1 MCMFDLSRFNDLKK
15 YLVLPLLIAFVT
27 VVLLVF
33 GSSRFTVNSESKIS
47 PIDEGWSVF
56 RGVEVQRDIN
66 LGDYFIGDSK
76 QGETIIAS
84 NEITVENTGT
94 TLMFLSKLN
103 TVDVYLDDDLI
114 YTYGRE
120 YLKTGSFVPKK
131 YNIVTLDTKPG
142 VHKLIMVYT
151 FTENNSVKRFMP
163 VFYGQKSDLIKTF
176 YSHHRISIFIGS
188 FLVMYSC
195 IIFALWVYLLLT
207 RKNDIEILVGAIFAN
222 LLGVYIF
229 ARNDIFCFI
238 GNREMFFSMVEYT
251 SFYLIPLG
259 FSMLIYSIHS
269 HNIQNKI
276 RVIAAVNIIFPIVIW
291 ILHISNIVHLNHF
304 LNFVGVL
311 DIIEMFIIL
320 PSLIK
325 NLVVYRRKHADSD
338 ISVGMDAEIYLFIGF
353 IIMMVMSLIEIGTK
367 PSVKVNESVYISHTG
382 LFTTINFLEL
392 GMLFFIMCHF
402 IYYFMNSVNH
412 ISANRIKGQLEGLA
426 YTDALTGLMNRAALS
441 EFYSALRGNYGIVSI
456 DLDRLK
462 YVNDNMGHMAGDRM
476 LKAFA
481 NILKKSFKPA
491 GIIARTG
498 GDEFLVVFQSANEL
512 LCKKCIDEMNREMAE
527 FNSSNDEFTLSASAG
542 FAFNHEVKS
551 GRYQDV
557 FYLADQRMYKMK
569 EAHHG

>member
-1 MCMFDLSRFNDLKK
+1 MCMLDLSRFKDYKN
-15 YLVLPLLIAFVT
+15 YLVFPLLLAFVT
-27 VVLLVF
+27 MVLLVF
-33 GSSRFTVNSESKIS
+33 GSSRFTVNSASQIS
-47 PIDEGWSVF
+47 PINEGWSVF
-56 RGVEVQRDIN
+56 RGVEVQRDVN
-66 LGDYFIGDSK
+66 LGDYYIGDSK
-76 QGETIIAS
+76 QGETFITV
-84 NEITVENTGT
+84 NEITVENTGA

-114 YTYGRE
+114 YSYGRE

-131 YNIVTLDTKPG
+131 YNIVTLDTRPG

-151 FTENNSVKRFMP
+151 FTENNSIKRFMP
-163 VFYGQKSDLIKTF
+163 VFYGQKGDLIKTF
-176 YSHHRISIFIGS
+176 YSHHRISIFIGA

-195 IIFALWVYLLLT
+195 IIFALWVYLLIT

-222 LLGVYIF
+222 LLGVYIL

-238 GNREMFFSMVEYT
+238 GNREMFFSMIEYT

-291 ILHISNIVHLNHF
+291 ILHFLNIVHVNHF
-304 LNFVGVL
+304 MNVVGVL
-311 DIIEMFIIL
+311 DIIEMIIIL
-320 PSLIK
+320 PTLIK
-325 NLVVYRRKHADSD
+325 NLVVYRREHVNSD
-338 ISVGMDAEIYLFIGF
+338 VNVGMDAEIYLFVGF

-367 PSVKVNESVYISHTG
+367 PSVKVDESVYISHTG
-382 LFTTINFLEL
+382 LSTTINFLEL

-402 IYYFMNSVNH
+402 IFYFMNSVNH
-412 ISANRIKGQLEGLA
+412 ISANRIKEQLEGLA
-426 YTDALTGLMNRAALS
+426 YTDALTDLKNRAALNQFFGS
-441 EFYSALRGNYGIVSI
+441 LRGNFGIVSI

-462 YVNDNMGHMAGDRM
+462 YVNDNMGHIAGDRM
-476 LKAFA
+476 LIIFTH
-481 NILKKSFKPA
+481 ILKKAFGPA
-491 GIIARTG
+491 DIIARTG
-498 GDEFLVVFQSANEL
+498 GDEFLVVFQNSNEL
-512 LCKKCIDEMNREMAE
+512 LCKKCVDAMSQEMAKYNE
-527 FNSSNDEFTLSASAG
+527 MNDEFTLSASVG
-542 FAFNHEVKS
+542 FAFNHEVKG